1 MVVHIDNFHN
11 HHKFRGFLPNDPVKI
26 KRASVCR
33 ELIQPEIKKLVYV
46 VWVCFKKG
54 KVPNKMT
61 FKREMTEQKNII
73 TLQL

>member
-11 HHKFRGFLPNDPVKI
+11 HHKFHDFLPNDPVKI

-54 KVPNKMT
+54 KVP
-61 FKREMTEQKNII
+61 
-73 TLQL
+73 